1 LDRLR
6 ALRFTGGVRALPEGT
21 VFFPHEPVLEV
32 SGPIVEA
39 QLVETMLINHVHLQ
53 TLIASKAVRCVDVAG
68 GRTLVDF
75 ALRRKHGGE
84 AGQAV
89 ARASY
94 IAGFDATS
102 NVLAGRA
109 YGIPI
114 AGTMAHS
121 YVEAFESERDAF
133 RAYSRAYP
141 DRAILLVDTYDTV
154 EGIRRA
160 VEVGRELAGAG
171 HRLGGVRI
179 ASGDVVA
186 LSKTARAL
194 REEARLGDAV

>member
-1 LDRLR
+1 
-6 ALRFTGGVRALPEGT
+6 
-21 VFFPHEPVLEV
+21 
-32 SGPIVEA
+32 
-39 QLVETMLINHVHLQ
+39 
-53 TLIASKAVRCVDVAG
+53 
-68 GRTLVDF
+68 
-75 ALRRKHGGE
+75 LRRTHGGE

-133 RAYSRAYP
+133 LAYSRAYP
-141 DRAILLVDTYDTV
+141 DRAILLVDTSDTV

-179 ASGDVVA
+179 DSGDVVA

-194 REEARLGDAV
+194 LEEARLGDAVVFVSGGLDELEIEKLVTAG